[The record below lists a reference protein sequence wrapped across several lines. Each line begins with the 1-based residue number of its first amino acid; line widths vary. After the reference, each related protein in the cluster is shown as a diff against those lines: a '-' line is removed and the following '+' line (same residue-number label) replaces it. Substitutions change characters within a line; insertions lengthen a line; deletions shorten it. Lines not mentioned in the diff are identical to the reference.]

1 MALVEGAPFLPHSFI
16 SNFTRTY
23 IQPTCHFACFLL
35 PCLSALVW
43 AIVHTITSFL
53 YKKDGTCALP
63 TKISNCLPTRISQI
77 IKIGRKNIHPTRHH
91 IFIHTGIALFKD
103 LSVFAKC
110 VAISHLCYWCTPCL
124 KSSSSTCS
132 FWSMRRGW
140 VIDAATRNSPA
151 QPNWNLPLL
160 QTLFTHRQLQPVFLK
175 VWSDSWGSGEI
186 LRWEGFKKVSLCW
199 ATKSLTSQMHR
210 QFSAFFQQR
219 RCSIGCVRTPL

>member
-103 LSVFAKC
+103 LSVLQN
-110 VAISHLCYWCTPCL
+110 VLQSVIS
-124 KSSSSTCS
+124 
-132 FWSMRRGW
+132 
-140 VIDAATRNSPA
+140 VIDALRVWRAAAAPVRSDLWEEA
-151 QPNWNLPLL
+151 EWLM
-160 QTLFTHRQLQPVFLK
+160 LQPETHLPSQIGIYPCCRHFLHIG
-175 VWSDSWGSGEI
+175 SCSQCSWRCGLIAGGVVRYWGGKGSRRSVCAE
-186 LRWEGFKKVSLCW
+186 
-199 ATKSLTSQMHR
+199 
-210 QFSAFFQQR
+210 QQN
-219 RCSIGCVRTPL
+219 P